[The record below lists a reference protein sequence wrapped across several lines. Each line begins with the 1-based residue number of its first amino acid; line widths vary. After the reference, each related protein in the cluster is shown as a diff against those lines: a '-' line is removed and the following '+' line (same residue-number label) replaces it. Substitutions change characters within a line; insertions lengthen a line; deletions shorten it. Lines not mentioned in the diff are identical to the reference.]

1 MVIDIFKIKAITKI
15 KNGENK
21 KGRETAGGKK
31 MRLDDNDKKI
41 VEMLQKDDTLSY
53 GVIAE
58 RLGITEREVE
68 GRIRRLSD
76 TRTKILIVDDELD
89 TLLPLKRALEMED
102 FNVIEAQD
110 GVEALEKVR
119 AEIPDLVL
127 LDLMLPKINGF
138 EVCQQL
144 KQDEATSA
152 IPIIMLTAKGETSD
166 KVEGIEIG
174 ADDYVT
180 KPFDLAE
187 LKARIKAVLRRTA
200 P

>member
-1 MVIDIFKIKAITKI
+1 
-15 KNGENK
+15 
-21 KGRETAGGKK
+21 

>member
-1 MVIDIFKIKAITKI
+1 MK
-15 KNGENK
+15 
-21 KGRETAGGKK
+21 
-31 MRLDDNDKKI
+31 LDNNDRKI
-41 VEMLQKDDTLSY
+41 VEMLQKDATLSY
-53 GVIAE
+53 GKIAE
-58 RLGITEREVE
+58 QLNITESEVE
-68 GRIRRLSD
+68 NRIRRLSD

-110 GVEALEKVR
+110 GIEAQEKVR
-119 AEIPDLVL
+119 DENPDLVL

-138 EVCQQL
+138 EVCQRL
-144 KQDEATSA
+144 KHDEATSF

-180 KPFDLAE
+180 KPFNLDE

>member
-1 MVIDIFKIKAITKI
+1 MK
-15 KNGENK
+15 
-21 KGRETAGGKK
+21 
-31 MRLDDNDKKI
+31 LDDNDRKI
-41 VEMLQKDDTLSY
+41 VEMLQKEATLSY
-53 GVIAE
+53 GKIAE
-58 RLGITEREVE
+58 QLGITESEVG

-102 FNVIEAQD
+102 FNVVEAQD
-110 GVEALEKVR
+110 GVEALEKVM

-127 LDLMLPKINGF
+127 LDLMLPKLNGF
-138 EVCQQL
+138 EVCQRL
-144 KQDEATSA
+144 KHDEATSY

-166 KVEGIEIG
+166 KIEGIEIG

-180 KPFDLAE
+180 KPFNLDE
-187 LKARIKAVLRRTA
+187 LKARIKAVLRRTT

>member
-1 MVIDIFKIKAITKI
+1 MK
-15 KNGENK
+15 
-21 KGRETAGGKK
+21 
-31 MRLDDNDKKI
+31 LDNNDRKI
-41 VEMLQKDDTLSY
+41 VEMLQKDATLSY
-53 GVIAE
+53 GEIAE
-58 RLGITEREVE
+58 QLDITESEVE
-68 GRIRRLSD
+68 ERIRRLSD

-119 AEIPDLVL
+119 SEIPDLVL
-127 LDLMLPKINGF
+127 LDLMLPRINGF
-138 EVCQQL
+138 EVCQRL
-144 KQDEATSA
+144 KQDEATSS

-166 KVEGIEIG
+166 KIEGIEIG

-180 KPFDLAE
+180 KPFNLDE

>member
-1 MVIDIFKIKAITKI
+1 MKLD
-15 KNGENK
+15 NND
-21 KGRETAGGKK
+21 RE
-31 MRLDDNDKKI
+31 I
-41 VEMLQKDDTLSY
+41 VEMLQKDATLSA
-53 GVIAE
+53 IAA
-58 RLGITEREVE
+58 RLNLPESEVE
-68 GRIRRLSD
+68 ARISRLSD

-89 TLLPLKRALEMED
+89 MLLPLKRALELED

-110 GVEALEKVR
+110 GIEALEKVE

-127 LDLMLPKINGF
+127 LDLMLPRLNGF

-144 KQDEATSA
+144 KQVEATSS
-152 IPIIMLTAKGETSD
+152 IPIIMLTAKSESSD

-180 KPFDLAE
+180 KPFDIEE

>member
-1 MVIDIFKIKAITKI
+1 MK
-15 KNGENK
+15 
-21 KGRETAGGKK
+21 
-31 MRLDDNDKKI
+31 LDDNDRKI
-41 VEMLQKDDTLSY
+41 VEMLQKEATLSY
-53 GVIAE
+53 GAIAE
-58 RLGITEREVE
+58 QLGITESEVE

-102 FNVIEAQD
+102 FNVVEAQD

-119 AEIPDLVL
+119 SEIPDLVL

-138 EVCQQL
+138 EVCQRL
-144 KQDEATSA
+144 KQDEATSS

-166 KVEGIEIG
+166 KIEGIEIG

-180 KPFDLAE
+180 KPFNLDE
-187 LKARIKAVLRRTA
+187 LKARVKAVLRRTA

>member
-1 MVIDIFKIKAITKI
+1 
-15 KNGENK
+15 
-21 KGRETAGGKK
+21 

-58 RLGITEREVE
+58 RLGITEREVVE
-68 GRIRRLSD
+68 RIRRLSD

>member
-1 MVIDIFKIKAITKI
+1 LVIDIFKIKAITKI
-15 KNGENK
+15 KNDENK
-21 KGRETAGGKK
+21 KGRKTAGGKK

-58 RLGITEREVE
+58 RLGITEREVVE
-68 GRIRRLSD
+68 RIRRLSD

>member
-1 MVIDIFKIKAITKI
+1 MK
-15 KNGENK
+15 
-21 KGRETAGGKK
+21 
-31 MRLDDNDKKI
+31 LDNNDRKI
-41 VEMLQKDDTLSY
+41 VEMLQKEATISY
-53 GVIAE
+53 GAIAE
-58 RLGITEREVE
+58 QLNITESEVE
-68 GRIRRLSD
+68 ERIRRLSD

-102 FNVIEAQD
+102 FNVVEAQD

-119 AEIPDLVL
+119 SEIPDLVL

-138 EVCQQL
+138 EVCQRL
-144 KQDEATSA
+144 KQDETTSS

-166 KVEGIEIG
+166 KIEGIEIG

-180 KPFDLAE
+180 KPFNLDE
-187 LKARIKAVLRRTA
+187 LKARVKAVLRRTV

>member
-1 MVIDIFKIKAITKI
+1 MQ
-15 KNGENK
+15 
-21 KGRETAGGKK
+21 
-31 MRLDDNDKKI
+31 LDDTDRKI
-41 VEMLQKDDTLSY
+41 VEMLQKNAMLSY
-53 GVIAE
+53 DAIAE
-58 RLGITEREVE
+58 QLGITESEVE
-68 GRIRRLSD
+68 KRIKRLSD

-119 AEIPDLVL
+119 SEIPDLLL
-127 LDLMLPKINGF
+127 LDLMLPKLNGF
-138 EVCQQL
+138 EVCQRL
-144 KQDEATSA
+144 KKDDATNS

-166 KVEGIEIG
+166 KIKGIEIG

-180 KPFDLAE
+180 KPFDLDE

>member
-1 MVIDIFKIKAITKI
+1 MKLD
-15 KNGENK
+15 NK
-21 KGRETAGGKK
+21 DR
-31 MRLDDNDKKI
+31 KI
-41 VEMLQKDDTLSY
+41 VEMLQKEATIPY
-53 GVIAE
+53 GKIAE
-58 RLGITEREVE
+58 QLGITESEVE

-119 AEIPDLVL
+119 GEIPDLVL

-138 EVCQQL
+138 EVCQRL
-144 KQDEATSA
+144 KQDEATSS

-180 KPFDLAE
+180 KPFNLDE

>member
-1 MVIDIFKIKAITKI
+1 MK
-15 KNGENK
+15 
-21 KGRETAGGKK
+21 
-31 MRLDDNDKKI
+31 LDDTDRRI
-41 VEMLQKDDTLSY
+41 VEMLQKDATLSY
-53 GVIAE
+53 GEIAE

-138 EVCQQL
+138 EVCQRL

>member
-1 MVIDIFKIKAITKI
+1 MQ
-15 KNGENK
+15 
-21 KGRETAGGKK
+21 
-31 MRLDDNDKKI
+31 LDDTDRKI
-41 VEMLQKDDTLSY
+41 VEMLQKNAMLSY
-53 GVIAE
+53 DAIAE
-58 RLGITEREVE
+58 QLGITESEVE
-68 GRIRRLSD
+68 KRIKRLSD

-110 GVEALEKVR
+110 GVEALEKVMS
-119 AEIPDLVL
+119 EIPDLLL
-127 LDLMLPKINGF
+127 LDLMLPKLNGF
-138 EVCQQL
+138 EVCQRL
-144 KQDEATSA
+144 KKDDATNS

-166 KVEGIEIG
+166 KIKGIEIG

>member
-1 MVIDIFKIKAITKI
+1 MK
-15 KNGENK
+15 
-21 KGRETAGGKK
+21 
-31 MRLDDNDKKI
+31 LDNNDRKI
-41 VEMLQKDDTLSY
+41 VEMLQKDATLSY
-53 GVIAE
+53 DAIAE
-58 RLGITEREVE
+58 QLDITENGVE
-68 GRIRRLSD
+68 ERIRKLSD

-89 TLLPLKRALEMED
+89 TLLPLKRALEMDD
-102 FNVIEAQD
+102 FNVVEAQD

-138 EVCQQL
+138 EVCQRL
-144 KQDEATSA
+144 KHDEATSF

-180 KPFDLAE
+180 KPFNLDE
-187 LKARIKAVLRRTA
+187 LKARIKAVLRRTT

>member
-1 MVIDIFKIKAITKI
+1 MK
-15 KNGENK
+15 
-21 KGRETAGGKK
+21 
-31 MRLDDNDKKI
+31 LDSNDRKI
-41 VEMLQKDDTLSY
+41 VALLQKDATLSY

-58 RLGITEREVE
+58 RLGLTESEVE
-68 GRIRRLSD
+68 ERIGRLSD

-89 TLLPLKRALEMED
+89 TLLQLKRALEMED
-102 FNVIEAQD
+102 FKVIEAQD
-110 GVEALEKVR
+110 GIEALEKVR
-119 AEIPDLVL
+119 AETPDLIL
-127 LDLMLPKINGF
+127 LDLMLPKIQGF
-138 EVCQQL
+138 EVCQRL
-144 KQDEATSA
+144 KQDEATNF
-152 IPIIMLTAKGETSD
+152 IPIIMLTAKSETYD

>member
-1 MVIDIFKIKAITKI
+1 MKL
-15 KNGENK
+15 N
-21 KGRETAGGKK
+21 
-31 MRLDDNDKKI
+31 DNDRKI
-41 VEMLQKDDTLSY
+41 VEMLQKDATPSY
-53 GVIAE
+53 DWIAE
-58 RLGITEREVE
+58 RLGITESEVE
-68 GRIRRLSD
+68 ERIKRLSD

-89 TLLPLKRALEMED
+89 TLLPLKRALEMDD

-127 LDLMLPKINGF
+127 LDLMLPRINGF
-138 EVCQQL
+138 EVCQRL
-144 KQDEATSA
+144 KQDEATNS

-166 KVEGIEIG
+166 KIEGMEIG

-180 KPFDLAE
+180 KPFNLDE

>member
-1 MVIDIFKIKAITKI
+1 MK
-15 KNGENK
+15 
-21 KGRETAGGKK
+21 
-31 MRLDDNDKKI
+31 LDNNDRKI
-41 VEMLQKDDTLSY
+41 VEMLQKDATLSY
-53 GVIAE
+53 DAIAE
-58 RLGITEREVE
+58 QLDITEKGVE
-68 GRIRRLSD
+68 ERIRKLSD

-89 TLLPLKRALEMED
+89 TLLPLKRALEMDD
-102 FNVIEAQD
+102 FNVIDAQD

-119 AEIPDLVL
+119 SEIPDLVL

-138 EVCQQL
+138 EVCQRL
-144 KQDEATSA
+144 KHDEATSS

-180 KPFDLAE
+180 KPFNLDE
-187 LKARIKAVLRRTA
+187 LKARIKAVLRRTT

>member
-1 MVIDIFKIKAITKI
+1 MK
-15 KNGENK
+15 
-21 KGRETAGGKK
+21 
-31 MRLDDNDKKI
+31 LDDTDRKI
-41 VEMLQKDDTLSY
+41 VEMLQKDATLSY
-53 GVIAE
+53 GEIAE
-58 RLGITEREVE
+58 QLGITESEVE

-102 FNVIEAQD
+102 FNVVEAQD

-127 LDLMLPKINGF
+127 LDLMLPRINGF
-138 EVCQQL
+138 EVCHRL
-144 KQDEATSA
+144 KQDEATSS

-166 KVEGIEIG
+166 KVEGMEIG

-180 KPFDLAE
+180 KPFNLDE
-187 LKARIKAVLRRTA
+187 LKARIKAVLRRTR
-200 P
+200 

>member
-1 MVIDIFKIKAITKI
+1 MK
-15 KNGENK
+15 
-21 KGRETAGGKK
+21 
-31 MRLDDNDKKI
+31 LDDNDRKI
-41 VEMLQKDDTLSY
+41 VEMLQKEATPSY
-53 GVIAE
+53 GAIAE
-58 RLGITEREVE
+58 QLGITESEVE
-68 GRIRRLSD
+68 ERIRRLSD

-102 FNVIEAQD
+102 FNVVEAQD
-110 GVEALEKVR
+110 GAEALEKVR

-138 EVCQQL
+138 EVCQRL
-144 KQDEATSA
+144 KQEEATSY

-166 KVEGIEIG
+166 KIEGIEIG

-180 KPFDLAE
+180 KPFNLDE

>member
-1 MVIDIFKIKAITKI
+1 MQ
-15 KNGENK
+15 
-21 KGRETAGGKK
+21 
-31 MRLDDNDKKI
+31 LDDTDRKI
-41 VEMLQKDDTLSY
+41 VEMLQKNAMLSY
-53 GVIAE
+53 DAIAE
-58 RLGITEREVE
+58 QLGITESEVE
-68 GRIRRLSD
+68 KRIKRLSD

-119 AEIPDLVL
+119 SEIPDLLL
-127 LDLMLPKINGF
+127 LDLMLPKLNGF
-138 EVCQQL
+138 EVCQRL
-144 KQDEATSA
+144 KKDDATNS

-166 KVEGIEIG
+166 KIKGIEIG

>member
-1 MVIDIFKIKAITKI
+1 MK
-15 KNGENK
+15 
-21 KGRETAGGKK
+21 
-31 MRLDDNDKKI
+31 LDDNDRKI
-41 VEMLQKDDTLSY
+41 VEMLQKEATISY
-53 GVIAE
+53 GAIAE
-58 RLGITEREVE
+58 QLTITESEVE

-119 AEIPDLVL
+119 SEIPDLVL
-127 LDLMLPKINGF
+127 LDLMLPRINGF
-138 EVCQQL
+138 EVCQRL
-144 KQDEATSA
+144 KQDEATSS

-166 KVEGIEIG
+166 KIEGIEIG

-180 KPFDLAE
+180 KPFNLDE

>member
-1 MVIDIFKIKAITKI
+1 MQ
-15 KNGENK
+15 
-21 KGRETAGGKK
+21 
-31 MRLDDNDKKI
+31 LDDTDRKI
-41 VEMLQKDDTLSY
+41 VEMLQKNAMLSY
-53 GVIAE
+53 DAIAE
-58 RLGITEREVE
+58 QLGITESEVE
-68 GRIRRLSD
+68 KRIKRLSD

-110 GVEALEKVR
+110 GAEALEKVR
-119 AEIPDLVL
+119 SEIPDLLL
-127 LDLMLPKINGF
+127 LDLMLPKLNGF
-138 EVCQQL
+138 EVCQRL
-144 KQDEATSA
+144 KKDDATNS

-166 KVEGIEIG
+166 KIKGIEIG

-180 KPFDLAE
+180 KPFDLDE

>member
-1 MVIDIFKIKAITKI
+1 MK
-15 KNGENK
+15 
-21 KGRETAGGKK
+21 
-31 MRLDDNDKKI
+31 LDNNDRKI
-41 VEMLQKDDTLSY
+41 VEMLQKDATISY
-53 GVIAE
+53 GAIAE
-58 RLGITEREVE
+58 RLDITESEVE
-68 GRIRRLSD
+68 GRIRRLAD

-102 FNVIEAQD
+102 FNVVEARD

-127 LDLMLPKINGF
+127 LDLMLPRINGF
-138 EVCQQL
+138 EVCQRL
-144 KQDEATSA
+144 KQDEATSY

-166 KVEGIEIG
+166 KIEGIEIG

-180 KPFDLAE
+180 KPFNLDE
-187 LKARIKAVLRRTA
+187 LKARVKAVLRRTA

>member
-1 MVIDIFKIKAITKI
+1 MK
-15 KNGENK
+15 
-21 KGRETAGGKK
+21 
-31 MRLDDNDKKI
+31 LDNNDRKI
-41 VEMLQKDDTLSY
+41 VEMLQKDATLSY
-53 GVIAE
+53 DAIAE
-58 RLGITEREVE
+58 QLDITENGVE
-68 GRIRRLSD
+68 ERIRKLSD

-89 TLLPLKRALEMED
+89 TLLPLKRALEMDD
-102 FNVIEAQD
+102 FNVIDAQD

-119 AEIPDLVL
+119 SEIPDLVL

-138 EVCQQL
+138 EVCQRL
-144 KQDEATSA
+144 KHDEATSS

-180 KPFDLAE
+180 KPFNLDE
-187 LKARIKAVLRRTA
+187 LKARIKAVLRRTT